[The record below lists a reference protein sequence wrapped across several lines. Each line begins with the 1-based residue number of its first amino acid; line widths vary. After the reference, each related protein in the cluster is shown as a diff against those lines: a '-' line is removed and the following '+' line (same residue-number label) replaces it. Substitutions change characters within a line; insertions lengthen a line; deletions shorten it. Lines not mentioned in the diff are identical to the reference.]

1 MLKPAAE
8 ETAATQI
15 HVVLNWHQELLK
27 RVPVD

>member
-1 MLKPAAE
+1 VRE
-8 ETAATQI
+8 QEQTTALTQI